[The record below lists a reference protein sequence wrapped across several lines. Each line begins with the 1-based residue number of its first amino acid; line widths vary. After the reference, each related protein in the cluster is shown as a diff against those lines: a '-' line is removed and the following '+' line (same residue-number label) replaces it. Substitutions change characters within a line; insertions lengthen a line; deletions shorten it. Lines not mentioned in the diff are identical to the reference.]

1 MNRQNYEASVLPPI
15 PTEESSP
22 TDRIPALREKEART
36 TEPEPD
42 QEKENAQTKIVE
54 RLVGTNGVSQIE
66 KAVKLIEEYKKIF
79 GEEVP
84 DYIIKNLKK
93 ETADSFLDI
102 LEANW
107 FLAAKSLIEKTNI
120 LDDTWLSD
128 VIIVE
133 KIQELEKLV
142 YDYDNNNY
150 TGDFDSDDIQ
160 EIKGLLR
167 SYNEKISKN
176 ITLENIPAQNN
187 EAASDTEI
195 DLPKAA

>member
-15 PTEESSP
+15 PTEKSSP
-22 TDRIPALREKEART
+22 TDRIPALREKEAKT
-36 TEPEPD
+36 TEPD
-42 QEKENAQTKIVE
+42 QEKEVAQTKIVE
-54 RLVGTNGVSQIE
+54 KLVGTNGVSQIE

-142 YDYDNNNY
+142 YDYENNNY

-176 ITLENIPAQNN
+176 TTLENISAQNN
-187 EAASDTEI
+187 EEAPDTEI